1 MQSLPRAGPQSAPS
15 GAGAAADGSAPQGSQ
30 RSRLGGDADSATAE
44 VMELWRKEAQQ
55 LRKAMQ
61 SRPTIDMARGVL
73 MAVFS
78 CSPEAAWEILVT
90 VSQHSNT
97 KLHEVA
103 EAVVDT
109 TTRQEP
115 LPEEFQQYLAAAS
128 AVRRRG

>member
-1 MQSLPRAGPQSAPS
+1 
-15 GAGAAADGSAPQGSQ
+15 
-30 RSRLGGDADSATAE
+30 
-44 VMELWRKEAQQ
+44 MELWRKEAQQ